1 MKEWRKD
8 SVIYIIIL
16 WYDETQLSG
25 YLKINYVENKQNH
38 LIVSVSA
45 IIVISCSKSVYFAVL
60 HGTSQV

>member
-25 YLKINYVENKQNH
+25 YLKINYVE
-38 LIVSVSA
+38 IDR
-45 IIVISCSKSVYFAVL
+45 
-60 HGTSQV
+60 